1 MSYGHRE
8 LLWLLALA
16 PLTLALS
23 GWFWRRRLLATR
35 QWVSPGLW
43 KRLRFQVSRQRLA
56 ASLVL
61 LSLAVAGVGLG
72 LAQPRWGEAEDLVE
86 RRGVDI
92 VFLLDS
98 SLSMSAEDVSPS
110 RLYVAKAL
118 IRSLVRSLPGNRVA
132 LVQAEGEG
140 VVMSPLTVDAAV
152 IDLLLDTAVPG
163 SLPRPGTGL
172 AHGLDL
178 ALQLFPEE
186 SEKHR
191 ALVVLSDGE
200 DHEGGVTERLD
211 RLEQE
216 GVVVHALGI
225 ATHEGGTMPIRDGG
239 TTEPKRDREGRVVVT
254 RLEEDVL
261 RHLAENT
268 GGLYRQVTSAGA
280 DLSGLVGAIE
290 KMETQTYEGSVH
302 SSLEDRFQWPL
313 GVAATL
319 LAAFLAFAPVADPR
333 REARS

>member
-1 MSYGHRE
+1 MNFGHRE
-8 LLWLLALA
+8 LLWLIVLAPVTAALA
-16 PLTLALS
+16 
-23 GWFWRRRLLATR
+23 GWFWRRRLAATR

-43 KRLRFQVSRQRLA
+43 ERLRFDVSKRRLI
-56 ASLVL
+56 ASLSL
-61 LSLAVAGVGLG
+61 LTLAVAGVGLG

-92 VFLLDS
+92 VFVLDS
-98 SLSMSAEDVSPS
+98 SLSMSAEDVTPS
-110 RLYVAKAL
+110 RIYVAKAL
-118 IRSLVRSLPGNRVA
+118 IRSMVRSLPGNRVA
-132 LVQAEGEG
+132 MVQAEGEG
-140 VVMSPLTVDAAV
+140 VVMAPLTVDSAV

-178 ALQLFPEE
+178 ALELFPEE

-191 ALVVLSDGE
+191 VIVLLSDGE

-225 ATHEGGTMPIRDGG
+225 GTHSGGPMPVPAEGAN
-239 TTEPKRDREGRVVVT
+239 ELKRDSEGNVVIT
-254 RLEEDVL
+254 HLEEENL

-268 GGLYRQVTSAGA
+268 GGLYVHVSGAGT
-280 DLSGLVGAIE
+280 DLTEVVRAIE
-290 KMETQTYEGSVH
+290 TMETQAFEGSIV
-302 SSLEDRFQWPL
+302 SSLEQRFQWPL

-319 LAAFLAFAPVADPR
+319 LATFLAFAPVRSPKGDR
-333 REARS
+333 R